1 MRVAILGMGAIGHVV
16 AKALEGRVDLVRI
29 DRTRSP
35 LRDREAPVDAAI
47 VCTKTFGTAWAAEVA
62 QRILAR
68 DGVVATVQNGLGN
81 YETLAAA
88 VGPGRVS
95 LGAIYVGARILPDG
109 SLFAT
114 GAGRVELGRPELG
127 SHPRPSAREHLE
139 ELAQHL
145 RAGGMEV
152 SVVDDPWPSVW
163 RKLAANAAMNP
174 TTAIFRI
181 TNGEVLGHPA
191 AEPLADE
198 LARETARV
206 ATAAG
211 VPIAEDEVVAAWRDI
226 AKRLGANRSSM
237 LQDLEAGKATEID
250 AINGAVAREGRRL
263 GVEAPVNEAITILM
277 KAVSESASAGCPSPT
292 PVAAR

>member
-1 MRVAILGMGAIGHVV
+1 MGAIGHVI
-16 AKALEGRVDLVRI
+16 ARALEGREGVDLVKV
-29 DRTRSP
+29 DRTRHP
-35 LRDREAPVDAAI
+35 LRDGEAPVDAAV
-47 VCTKTFGTAWAAEVA
+47 VCTKTFGTPWAAEVA

-68 DGVVATVQNGLGN
+68 EGVVATIQNGLGN

-114 GAGRVELGRPELG
+114 GPGRVELGVPADAP
-127 SHPRPSAREHLE
+127 PRAPGARAGLE
-139 ELAQHL
+139 RLAEHL

-152 SVVDDPWPSVW
+152 KVVEDARPTVW
-163 RKLAANAAMNP
+163 RKLAVNAAMNP
-174 TTAIFRI
+174 TTAIFTL
-181 TNGEVLGHPA
+181 TNGELLTHA
-191 AEPLADE
+191 AAGPLADE

-211 VPIAEDEVVAAWRDI
+211 VALTEDEAVAAWRDI
-226 AKRLGANRSSM
+226 ATRLGANRSSM
-237 LQDLEAGKATEID
+237 LQDLDAGKTTEID

-263 GVEAPVNEAITILM
+263 GVDVPANEAITLLM
-277 KAVSESASAGCPSPT
+277 QAVSASRVPPRPAAAAAPS
-292 PVAAR
+292 R